1 MNIKRRINIDWKKVG
16 SAVKEFFIALGRG
29 ELLTRMRVD
38 KLFPYILYLFFL
50 GCISIWMSY
59 HAEQTMLKVQKNNST
74 LKTLKI
80 YNAQKTYEIVGL
92 DRIATVERMLEEA
105 GSEVKAPEKP
115 ADRIR

>member
-1 MNIKRRINIDWKKVG
+1 MGERFRFDWKKIG
-16 SAVKEFFIALGRG
+16 KAIGEFFIALGRG

-59 HAEQTMLKVQKNNST
+59 KSEQTMLTVQKNNQ
-74 LKTLKI
+74 KIRTLKI

-92 DRIATVERMLEEA
+92 DRIATVEKMLEEA

-115 ADRIR
+115 ADVIK